1 MQAREPH
8 ARRNVARQQIE
19 TARNML
25 RNHDILTNWNYLPEH
40 LSAAEAHVDALVT
53 WHDWATGKPVT
64 PDRLIDTVT
73 TLHDIAAHEP
83 DNGARQLANVIH
95 EWAQQHGVELTA
107 PPVQQQRT
115 TRTSIEVDL

>member
-1 MQAREPH
+1 
-8 ARRNVARQQIE
+8 
-19 TARNML
+19 ML
-25 RNHDILTNWNYLPEH
+25 SNHDILTNWNYLPEH